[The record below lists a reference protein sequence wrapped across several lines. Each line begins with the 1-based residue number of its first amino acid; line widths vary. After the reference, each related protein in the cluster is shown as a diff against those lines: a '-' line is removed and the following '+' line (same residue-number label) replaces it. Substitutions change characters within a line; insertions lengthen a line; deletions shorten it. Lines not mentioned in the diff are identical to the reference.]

1 MLKTSVKAAFLTF
14 FVAIISGQLS
24 AQNGQVNI
32 DEPND
37 VKQLM
42 EFKKDLKTVNLLTI
56 QVYSGNRTDAQEIR
70 KELIES
76 DIELPISLK
85 FETPNYKVWIGN
97 FTTRLEAD
105 RALVMVK
112 KDFPNAF
119 ILKPKI
125 STVSK
130 AEKGK
135 DKKKE

>member
-1 MLKTSVKAAFLTF
+1 MLKVSVKSAVLTF
-14 FVAIISGQLS
+14 FITVFSGQLS

-42 EFKKDLKTVNLLTI
+42 EFKKDLRTVNLLTI

-70 KELIES
+70 DELNKSEM
-76 DIELPISLK
+76 DFPVSLK

-105 RALVMVK
+105 RALVIVK
-112 KDFPNAF
+112 EDFPNAF

-125 STVSK
+125 K
-130 AEKGK
+130 AIPKPV
-135 DKKKE
+135 KENE